1 MNQMTFELERL
12 NADVIQCNRC
22 ERLRTYCEH
31 VANVKRRAYRDQAY
45 WGKPVPGWGDPQ
57 AALMIIGLAP
67 GAHGS
72 NRTGRMFTGDR
83 AGDFLYSA
91 LYRKG
96 LCNQPI
102 SISRQDGLTLQGVY
116 ITAVGRCAP
125 PANKPLPNELNQCR
139 PYLMTELKILES
151 VKVILV
157 LGRIAYDGTLKAFEE
172 LGETVRKGSDG
183 FAHGAVRQ
191 VGSYTMVASYHVSQ
205 QNTQTGRLTAPMF
218 DAILQTCLGFF

>member
-1 MNQMTFELERL
+1 MTLELEKL
-12 NADVIQCNRC
+12 NAEVISCKRC
-22 ERLRTYCEH
+22 ERLRTYCEQ
-31 VANVKRRAYRDQAY
+31 VASIKRRAYRDQVY

-57 AALMIIGLAP
+57 AVLLIVGLAP

-91 LYRKG
+91 LFRNG
-96 LCNQPI
+96 LCNQPS
-102 SISRQDGLTLQGVY
+102 SISRQDGLSLRGVY

-125 PANKPLPNELNQCR
+125 PLNKPLPGELLQCQ
-139 PYLMTELKILES
+139 PFLLKELEILKS

-157 LGRIAYDGTLKAFEE
+157 LGRIAFDGTLRALEK
-172 LGETVRKGSDG
+172 LGETVSKGADG
-183 FAHGAVRQ
+183 FTHGAVRP
-191 VGSYTMVASYHVSQ
+191 VGPYTLIASYHVSQ

-218 DAILQTCLGFF
+218 DAILQTCLSFF